1 MNKQVTDKL
10 REQVS
15 ALVDGELPDGEH
27 ELLLRRFSVE
37 RSLSL
42 HWERC
47 HLIGEAMRKDLP
59 AADIRGFADRL
70 MAALADEPQPQEE
83 TSRFGGLWTRAFA
96 GAAVAA
102 TVAVVA
108 IVGLR
113 HDPHQGVNPSEIVP
127 GSIVAGQ
134 TSPLGSDYLNS
145 ANWDG
150 TLPPL
155 QAAMHTGIMDQD
167 DTGGSL
173 TQQGMQP
180 YRYIARPSRHQKD
193 DGKPDEAEKPAQDP
207 NPPRQP

>member
-10 REQVS
+10 REQIS

-27 ELLLRRFSVE
+27 ELLLRRFGVE

-59 AADIRGFADRL
+59 AVDTRGFADRL
-70 MAALADEPQPQEE
+70 MAALADEPQPREE
-83 TSRFGGLWTRAFA
+83 SSRFGGLWTRAFA

-113 HDPHQGVNPSEIVP
+113 HDPHQGNPSEIVP
-127 GSIVAGQ
+127 GSTVAGQ
-134 TSPLGSDYLNS
+134 ASPLGGDYLNS

-180 YRYIARPSRHQKD
+180 YRYVARPTRHQKD
-193 DGKPDEAEKPAQDP
+193 DGKPDEAEKPARAS

>member
-1 MNKQVTDKL
+1 M
-10 REQVS
+10 
-15 ALVDGELPDGEH
+15 VDGELPEGEH

-37 RSLSL
+37 RSLRL

-59 AADIRGFADRL
+59 AADTRGFADRL

-83 TSRFGGLWTRAFA
+83 SSRFGGLWTRAFA

-127 GSIVAGQ
+127 GGTVAGQ
-134 TSPLGSDYLNS
+134 GTPVDGDYLNS

-150 TLPPL
+150 SLPPL

-180 YRYIARPSRHQKD
+180 YRYIARPRRHQQD
-193 DGKPDEAEKPAQDP
+193 DGRPDEGKKPDSDV